1 MFVNPLNARDKF
13 SLGNRNNL
21 MEPIQMQLSEKQ
33 EFLSNFFFFFS
44 FLKAT
49 LNFKSFSKREDPHS

>member
-33 EFLSNFFFFFS
+33 EFLSNFFFFS